1 MIKLLLLRHGEEI
14 ISTVKEIVE
23 PETEK
28 PLGYHLHKPPR
39 HMEKH
44 PDVNGDSPQEA
55 HDKLKAQMTP
65 EEYAHAHKKA
75 KQAAKVGYAIGEG
88 VNTAKYLGDLPA
100 NHCTPKIIEKK
111 VKAMTKDNFGSVVIT
126 DKQSKVRGIVTER
139 DLMKKLLFK
148 SMNPKTT
155 KLKDIMTSPVKVA
168 DKDDEMVIWL
178 RQMSNERF
186 RHVPVVDIHLIELI
200 ARSLAEEGHNILTSG
215 SQGVNAAVIRAVLDI
230 NPSLL
235 TVLLP
240 QSLDRQIPEIKDQLE
255 RVMHLVEKSENDEL
269 PLPLASSLCNQEIIT
284 RCDQLI
290 CFAFHDSETLL
301 NSCRCAEEMGKVVS
315 LLFFD

>member
-1 MIKLLLLRHGEEI
+1 MSRSL
-14 ISTVKEIVE
+14 
-23 PETEK
+23 
-28 PLGYHLHKPPR
+28 
-39 HMEKH
+39 
-44 PDVNGDSPQEA
+44 
-55 HDKLKAQMTP
+55 
-65 EEYAHAHKKA
+65 
-75 KQAAKVGYAIGEG
+75 
-88 VNTAKYLGDLPA
+88 DLPA
-100 NHCTPKIIEKK
+100 TEGVDALAQELAKLQ
-111 VKAMTKDNFGSVVIT
+111 
-126 DKQSKVRGIVTER
+126 DKGKRRIAFLGT
-139 DLMKKLLFK
+139 
-148 SMNPKTT
+148 
-155 KLKDIMTSPVKVA
+155 
-168 DKDDEMVIWL
+168 
-178 RQMSNERF
+178 

-200 ARSLAEEGHNILTSG
+200 ARSLAEEGHDILTSG
-215 SQGVNAAVIRAVLDI
+215 SQGVNSAVIRAVLDI

-290 CFAFHDSETLL
+290 CFAFHDSETLF